1 MADAVTTGERALRTL
16 GRLERQLEAA
26 QQITHIGSFEWEMAT
41 GTVTWSDELYRIY
54 GLEPA
59 SKEIT
64 LDFFLGRIHADDRA
78 RVQSD
83 ISAALQRGGR
93 FAYRER
99 ILRPDGSVRFLDTVG
114 EVLRDA
120 TGRPTGLLGT
130 CRDITDDLERDRVL
144 HRAQRVQAGER
155 RALELLASGA
165 PLREVLGEIC
175 LLIEAEAPESL
186 ASVLLVEDGTLRHGA
201 APSLPDELNRAID
214 GVPIGPKGGSC
225 GTAAYRRETVIVE
238 DIETDPL
245 WEDWRDLVRPYG
257 LRACWSLPILANDGR
272 ALGTFAIYYKHC
284 RAADP
289 STIEL
294 LGRAAHVAAI
304 AIERRWLD
312 DQLRALTARIEAIRE
327 DERTSIAREIHDE
340 LGQSLTALKMDI
352 SWVMRRVRDPD
363 AISGKLDEMSH
374 ATDAVIQSVRR
385 ISAELRPGIL
395 DDVGLRAAIEW
406 QGEEFQRRTGTSV
419 QVTGEVGDLQLE
431 RGLATAVF
439 RIFQEALTNVARH
452 AGATRVDVRLWLERG
467 QLRLE
472 IADDGIGLPEIAQG
486 RSSLGLLGMRE
497 RARRLGGDC
506 RIERGSEGG
515 TRVSVTMPLR
525 FPAERRTDTDAPIR
539 P

>member
-41 GTVTWSDELYRIY
+41 GTVSWSDELYRIY
-54 GLEPA
+54 GLEP
-59 SKEIT
+59 SSQEIT
-64 LDFFLGRIHADDRA
+64 LDFFLSRIHPDDRP
-78 RVQSD
+78 RIQGE

-93 FAYRER
+93 FSYRER
-99 ILRPDGSVRFLDTVG
+99 IVRPDGSVRTLDTVG
-114 EVLRDA
+114 EELRDPS
-120 TGRPTGLLGT
+120 GRTTGLLGT
-130 CRDITDDLERDRVL
+130 CRDVTEDLERDRVL
-144 HRAQRVQAGER
+144 HHAQRVQAGER

-165 PLREVLGEIC
+165 PLRDVLGEIC
-175 LLIEAEAPESL
+175 LLIEAETPDAI
-186 ASVLLVEDGTLRHGA
+186 ASVLLVEDGKLRHGA
-201 APSLPDELNRAID
+201 APNLPDAYNRALD
-214 GVPIGPKGGSC
+214 GAPIGPKGGSC

-238 DIETDPL
+238 DIESDPL

-272 ALGTFAIYYKHC
+272 ALGTFAVYYKEC

-289 STIEL
+289 ATIEL

-340 LGQSLTALKMDI
+340 LGQAMTALKMDI
-352 SWVMRRVRDPD
+352 SWVTRRLRDPD
-363 AISGKLDEMSH
+363 AISGKLDEMSR

-439 RIFQEALTNVARH
+439 RIFQETLTNVARH

-472 IADDGIGLPEIAQG
+472 IADDGIGLPEISPG

-497 RARRLGGDC
+497 RARRLGGEC
-506 RIERGSEGG
+506 RIERAPEGG